1 MVAVEV
7 AFFGAHQGVPFPW
20 FRNHHHHGMGQ
31 RMAGH
36 VEVFQAVVEHGRIAA
51 RVVDDG
57 KYLFQIREEVRFRFA
72 FPGIEPVDIALNGI
86 DFPVVDD
93 IAVRNAL
100 WPNWGRYWC

>member
-1 MVAVEV
+1 
-7 AFFGAHQGVPFPW
+7 
-20 FRNHHHHGMGQ
+20 MGQ

-36 VEVFQAVVEHGRIAA
+36 VEVFQAAVEHGRIAA

-86 DFPVVDD
+86 DLPRCGRYSGSD
-93 IAVRNAL
+93 AL